1 MSDSKVESQV
11 LKQVE
16 FYFSNSNLPRDKF
29 LLNLT
34 KEDNGWVPIAT
45 LASFK
50 RMQQLSSDMALIIKA
65 LKASPELLEVSE
77 DDQKVR
83 RKLAL
88 PEDLNLAPNT
98 IYVKGLP
105 EDSTIDSVA
114 EFFNPKSEVKSVR
127 LRYLKGADR
136 KFKGSAFVEFASE
149 EEAKKVAAETHTLAG
164 AAEPLVV
171 MHQPDYVNKK
181 KEERKAKKGG
191 EEDTTSR
198 KRKADAEPEEKE
210 EEVPIVPNLLLA
222 VEDVSEETMREDLKA
237 YIEKAGGKIA
247 FIDFR
252 KSETK
257 GVIRLAD
264 PSEGDVLASDLV
276 SKLSESKEEIHGKVP
291 TLRALTGEEEAAYWK
306 NLRDKKQA
314 MKSKGGRGGRGGRGG
329 KRGGRGGRGGK
340 RQRKKN

>member
-50 RMQQLSSDMALIIKA
+50 RMQQLTTDMDTIVKA

-127 LRYLKGADR
+127 LRYIKGADR

-149 EEAKKVAAETHTLAG
+149 EEAKKVAAESHTLEG

-191 EEDTTSR
+191 NAEEETSGR

-210 EEVPIVPNLLLA
+210 EEAAIVPNLLLA

-252 KSETK
+252 KTETK

-276 SKLSESKEEIHGKVP
+276 TKLAESKEEIHGKVP

-306 NLRDKKQA
+306 SLRDKKQA

-329 KRGGRGGRGGK
+329 KRGGRGGK
-340 RQRKKN
+340 RQRK